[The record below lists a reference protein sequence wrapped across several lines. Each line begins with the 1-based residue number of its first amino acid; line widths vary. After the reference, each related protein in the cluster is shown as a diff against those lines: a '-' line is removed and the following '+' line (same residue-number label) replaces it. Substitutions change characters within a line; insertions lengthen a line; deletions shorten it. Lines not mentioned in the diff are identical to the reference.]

1 MTDIFLKFSCL
12 GDNSLRNPSRG
23 NLASVEGKDA
33 AVRNTM
39 KKWGSRIVGKL
50 RELGPYMAI
59 ELILPG
65 GSLIALALWL
75 YNRNHAKAPA

>member
-1 MTDIFLKFSCL
+1 MTDIFLRLNCL

-23 NLASVEGKDA
+23 NLATAEGKDA
-33 AVRNTM
+33 AVKNTM
-39 KKWGSRIVGKL
+39 KKWGSRIFGKL
-50 RELGPYMAI
+50 RQLGPYMAI

-75 YNRNHAKAPA
+75 YNRKHARAVA